1 MKNSKTGFDTENGD
15 FMASRQTMS
24 DLEVWNIGGS
34 VCIAHED
41 DPIYITKEQAIKFFN
56 LKEITQ

>member
-24 DLEVWNIGGS
+24 DLEVWKIGGS
-34 VCIAHED
+34 MCIAHED